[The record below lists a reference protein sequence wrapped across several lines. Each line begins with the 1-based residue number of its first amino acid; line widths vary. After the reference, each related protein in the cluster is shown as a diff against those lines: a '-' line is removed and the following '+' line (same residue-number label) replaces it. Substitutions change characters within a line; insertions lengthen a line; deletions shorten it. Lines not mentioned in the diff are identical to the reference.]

1 MVSIQQ
7 KIQSQERSLKIEP
20 IEKFINGV
28 YDRENEIW
36 SAWIHCQTNEKY
48 NYTWRKNQFWGNA
61 KLKNSQNKL
70 KPGPRTATRW
80 PAGGSWSSMTAAIA
94 APSRTSIPGLT

>member
-48 NYTWRKNQFWGNA
+48 N
-61 KLKNSQNKL
+61 
-70 KPGPRTATRW
+70 
-80 PAGGSWSSMTAAIA
+80 
-94 APSRTSIPGLT
+94 